1 MPKNEDKTAEARA
14 EFEQLEEQMAVHGSV
29 RGSLFG
35 KPCLKIG
42 TKSYACQFR
51 DGLAFK
57 LAPDPRAAAL
67 ELAGAELFDPSGK
80 GRPMKEWVQVPVKH
94 AEKWPEL
101 ALRAME
107 YAGR

>member
-1 MPKNEDKTAEARA
+1 MPNNEDKITKARA
-14 EFEQLEEQMAVHGSV
+14 EFEQLEAQMTPHGSA

-51 DGLAFK
+51 DGVAFK

-67 ELAGAELFDPSGK
+67 ALSGAELFDPSGK

-94 AEKWPEL
+94 AGKWAEL
-101 ALRAME
+101 AQQALD